1 MMVFSGVAQAGTS
14 AVIDASGGILDR
26 LFKVV
31 SIAIGLGALALIVW
45 IGLLLFPDSLTP
57 GTGCFAEGGLLGCA
71 WGWIGIPQAADPIS
85 TAAANNWSLISAGLA
100 ALFPAIRP
108 LTYLRN
114 E

>member
-1 MMVFSGVAQAGTS
+1 MVFSGVAQAGTS

-26 LFKVV
+26 LFK
-31 SIAIGLGALALIVW
+31 IGLGALALIVW